1 MATIVF
7 VADGW
12 GSQYGGINSFNYD
25 LCLNM
30 HSVLNLEEHGVVCV
44 TTGATLS
51 EQDYESAKEKGLLL
65 VHFAKNDF
73 ACDKIVK
80 RLNNEHMLQETKWW
94 IGHDIMTGFL
104 ASGCAEISDGKCA
117 IIHHMNYEAYY
128 PYVSE

>member
-44 TTGATLS
+44 TTG
-51 EQDYESAKEKGLLL
+51 EKI
-65 VHFAKNDF
+65 K
-73 ACDKIVK
+73 
-80 RLNNEHMLQETKWW
+80 Q
-94 IGHDIMTGFL
+94 
-104 ASGCAEISDGKCA
+104 
-117 IIHHMNYEAYY
+117 
-128 PYVSE
+128 